1 MIFFID
7 IIDGASNYLECEIL
21 EDFNFGDMEDIKR
34 ICRRFLRK
42 KCKLEKK
49 ELIINIMNQSN
60 DICDNLK
67 NEIEKFL

>member
-1 MIFFID
+1 
-7 IIDGASNYLECEIL
+7 
-21 EDFNFGDMEDIKR
+21 MEDIER
-34 ICRRFLRK
+34 LCRRFLRK
-42 KCKLEKK
+42 KCKIEKK